1 MVCQRTITL
10 SLLCGTCMGAW
21 GAPAQDH
28 FNAELSMESI
38 FTDNALKT
46 AGDGINERQ
55 DTLSVGISGQ
65 HINRWSSFKVGYSAD
80 RTYFSQASQEDANT
94 LEGDA
99 QWILGK
105 EYDWFNLTLQD
116 SRRKVLRS
124 NVATPLLSN
133 TGERELLTIK
143 PQLRLHVSPVDQ
155 LMLGLSREAVRV
167 QRLAAADANR
177 DTADLIWQHRLSA
190 TDQLLVTIN
199 QGESTRKDA
208 DEPDYKYQIA
218 RVGYQAQLSH
228 LAYGIQMGYQN
239 TKARGQ
245 EEFGKPN
252 YNLDISYDKNG
263 HVFSAGANSAV
274 TDTLFGDGNGGSLD
288 ETLMQDSLNEN
299 YDLVK
304 LSQANVSWTG
314 PKLWRGLGLSAQA
327 QFSTH
332 DYYELPEDYS
342 DRALSLSFN
351 YSFAVRTHGNLRLE
365 RSEARFDQVGN
376 LSDYQEDNILL
387 RVSHDFTKALSADFL
402 LGSIKRHSD
411 DALSEYDEMRT
422 GVSIRYQF

>member
-46 AGDGINERQ
+46 AGDGIDERQ
-55 DTLSVGISGQ
+55 DTLSMGISGQ

-252 YNLDISYDKNG
+252 YNFDISYDKNG

-314 PKLWRGLGLSAQA
+314 PKLWRGLGVSAQA

-411 DALSEYDEMRT
+411 DALSEYDEKRS

>member
-1 MVCQRTITL
+1 
-10 SLLCGTCMGAW
+10 
-21 GAPAQDH
+21 
-28 FNAELSMESI
+28 MESI

-143 PQLRLHVSPVDQ
+143 PQLRLHVSSVDQ

-252 YNLDISYDKNG
+252 YNFDISYDKNG

-314 PKLWRGLGLSAQA
+314 PKLWRGLGVSAQA

-411 DALSEYDEMRT
+411 DALSEYDEMRS